1 MPITQ
6 SDFFINA
13 STGNDAYSG
22 ATAATA
28 IRTHAELEKRINAD
42 GKLLIPPVNASGLR
56 ITTVNVLTDLPDWDP
71 INLDGVL
78 LGEDTYLIYKGGV
91 ASTDREGTFTA
102 VVAMTPA
109 SNQPFEVEDTAMSGG
124 WQDDLG
130 RRLRITA
137 GAREN
142 TIMWVAKDL
151 GANRARVSNPS
162 IVNALVGP
170 PFDNPF
176 KLDPQLPEQGDSYAV
191 ETLRKVSFGIVN
203 VKSQGSKSISSIPV
217 IALQE
222 LEIRD
227 ESSGGGIA
235 SIFCDKIV
243 LAMHSCRMMMFLQGF
258 YWPTG
263 AFVNCFVHLGLI
275 ASGTLGTFFHGGLV
289 GVRAVSPPGGV
300 FAGIQCNGGG
310 TVFLAD
316 DVMLQ
321 DVGMRGQ
328 NLIIEAA
335 SVFDLSATFVAP
347 GGHGVFAGGTGVGY
361 IGGTVSLTSVFSG
374 EPPRLWGSGNA
385 GVGVEIGPG
394 AQLAYRTGTFPTI
407 TGSGGDFTLAGATS
421 GRAWDDAAGAYTTA
435 QSNTWANL
443 AATVASG
450 GFGGNAHNPMRDA
463 HIVDGL

>member
-1 MPITQ
+1 M
-6 SDFFINA
+6 
-13 STGNDAYSG
+13 
-22 ATAATA
+22 
-28 IRTHAELEKRINAD
+28 
-42 GKLLIPPVNASGLR
+42 
-56 ITTVNVLTDLPDWDP
+56 PDWDP

-151 GANRARVSNPS
+151 GANRARVSILRSSTRWSARPS
-162 IVNALVGP
+162 TILSNWIRNFRSRGTM
-170 PFDNPF
+170 D
-176 KLDPQLPEQGDSYAV
+176 AV

-203 VKSQGSKSISSIPV
+203 VKSQGSKSIGSIPV
-217 IALQE
+217 IAVQE

-300 FAGIQCNGGG
+300 FAGIQGNGGG

-335 SVFDLSATFVAP
+335 SVFDSSATFVAP

-361 IGGTVSLTSVFSG
+361 IGGTVWLTSVFSG

-463 HIVDGL
+463 HVVDGL